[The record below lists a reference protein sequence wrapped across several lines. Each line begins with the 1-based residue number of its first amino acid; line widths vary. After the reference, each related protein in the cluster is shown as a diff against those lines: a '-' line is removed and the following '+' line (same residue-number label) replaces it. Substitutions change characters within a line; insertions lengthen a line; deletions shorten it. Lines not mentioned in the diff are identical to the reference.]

1 MLKKLSKIKTG
12 TEIVT
17 QDWLMV
23 NLFQS
28 LQLEELVIMP
38 GIPKDSRLFCT
49 K

>member
-1 MLKKLSKIKTG
+1 MLNKLSEMKTG

-28 LQLEELVIMP
+28 VQL
-38 GIPKDSRLFCT
+38 R
-49 K
+49 